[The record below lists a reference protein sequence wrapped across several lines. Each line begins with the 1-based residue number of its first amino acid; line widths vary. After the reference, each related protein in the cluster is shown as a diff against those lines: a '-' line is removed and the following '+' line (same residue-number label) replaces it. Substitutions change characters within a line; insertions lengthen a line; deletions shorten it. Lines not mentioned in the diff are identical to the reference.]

1 MAGAEGTVIACHTRD
16 EFDAQMA
23 KAYEAD
29 KLVVIDFMSLTCG
42 PCQAIAPVFEECAKE
57 YPTKGVFLKVD
68 ILELEEVA
76 KSYNI
81 QAAPTFV
88 FIRDDLTLESFVGA
102 YPDKLCN
109 TIKEFIDNTSAA
121 SASSASGDV

>member
-1 MAGAEGTVIACHTRD
+1 MSSSYADHARCVSL
-16 EFDAQMA
+16 FDDVQ
-23 KAYEAD
+23 
-29 KLVVIDFMSLTCG
+29 
-42 PCQAIAPVFEECAKE
+42 
-57 YPTKGVFLKVD
+57 
-68 ILELEEVA
+68 EVA

-102 YPDKLCN
+102 YPDKLRN

-121 SASSASGDV
+121 SASSA

>member
-1 MAGAEGTVIACHTRD
+1 MAGAAEGTVIACHTKE
-16 EFDAQMA
+16 EFDAQLA
-23 KAYEAD
+23 KGNEAG
-29 KLVVIDFMSLTCG
+29 KLVVIDFMSPTCG
-42 PCQAIAPVFEECAKE
+42 ACQEIAPVFAACAKE

-68 ILELEEVA
+68 ILELKEVA
-76 KSYNI
+76 KSNNI

-102 YPDKLCN
+102 YPDKLRN

-121 SASSASGDV
+121 SASSA